1 MTMND
6 ITMQIEGNIDILKG
20 KLKKKYGSLTDD
32 DLIYQKGMD
41 DEFIGRLQTKLGK
54 TKAEIRHEITKLL
67 DS

>member
-1 MTMND
+1 MND

-54 TKAEIRHEITKLL
+54 TKAEIQHEISKLL

>member
-1 MTMND
+1 MND

>member
-1 MTMND
+1 MED
-6 ITMQIEGNIDILKG
+6 IAMQIEGNIDILKG

-41 DEFIGRLQTKLGK
+41 DEFIGRLQTRLGK